1 MHLQLQWPCA
11 AHADAAMSCRYVGA
25 PQAGTTGGSRLHPHA
40 MHDNGGQHS
49 AWGQP
54 RHEGMDYGVSAGAM
68 SGFSEA
74 ELDAMQALA
83 SLCNDTTAAPMSH

>member
-1 MHLQLQWPCA
+1 
-11 AHADAAMSCRYVGA
+11 MSCRYVGA
-25 PQAGTTGGSRLHPHA
+25 PQAGTTGSSW
-40 MHDNGGQHS
+40 DNEVRHS

-54 RHEGMDYGVSAGAM
+54 RQAGMGCGVSAGAM
-68 SGFSEA
+68 SGLSEE